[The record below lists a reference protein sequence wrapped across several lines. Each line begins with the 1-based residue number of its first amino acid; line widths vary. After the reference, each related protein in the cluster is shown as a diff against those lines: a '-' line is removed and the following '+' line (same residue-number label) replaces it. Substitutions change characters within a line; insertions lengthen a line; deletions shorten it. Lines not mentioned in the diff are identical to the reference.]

1 MEIMIVRHGDPDYSI
16 DSLTEKGVVEAK
28 LLADKL
34 SKMKIDKFYCSPL
47 GRAKKTASYT
57 LEKMGREAEELNWLQ
72 EFLGRIDLDG
82 EEKRI
87 CWDQK
92 PLRWMNE
99 EIYYTKDWYKTDR
112 MRQYDVEKEYRI
124 VTAAFDELL
133 KKHGYER
140 EGHYFKVVRG
150 NHDRIVLFCH
160 YALGA
165 VLTSYLMG
173 VSPMAFW
180 HHAVMQATSITTFVT
195 EEREKG
201 IASFRMLTW
210 GDVSHLY
217 AGGEEPAFAAR
228 FCECYED
235 ETMH

>member
-1 MEIMIVRHGDPDYSI
+1 MEIMIVRHADPDYEH

-28 LLADKL
+28 LLAEKL

-57 LEKMGREAEELNWLQ
+57 LEKMGREAEELDWLQ
-72 EFLGRIDLDG
+72 EFLGRITLEN
-82 EEKRI
+82 EERRI

-92 PLRWMNE
+92 PSQWMKD
-99 EIYYTKDWYKTDR
+99 EIYYTMDWYQTGR
-112 MRQYDVEKEYRI
+112 MRQHDVEKEYRI
-124 VTAAFDELL
+124 VTKAFDELL

-140 EGHYFKVVRG
+140 DGHAFKVVRG
-150 NHDRIVLFCH
+150 SHDRIVLFCH

-173 VSPMAFW
+173 VSPMIFW
-180 HHAVMQATSITTFVT
+180 HHAVMQASSITTFVT

-201 IASFRMLTW
+201 IASFRMLSW
-210 GDVSHLY
+210 GDTGHLY

-235 ETMH
+235 DTLH